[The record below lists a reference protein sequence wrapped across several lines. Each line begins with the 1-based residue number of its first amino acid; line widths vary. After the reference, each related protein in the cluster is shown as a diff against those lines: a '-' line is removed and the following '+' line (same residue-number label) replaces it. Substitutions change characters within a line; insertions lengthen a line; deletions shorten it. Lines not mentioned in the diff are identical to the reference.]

1 MAAEKF
7 TAEQVADALTET
19 RGMKT
24 LAAKRLGCSYNTVQR
39 YIDKYAT
46 VRDALEKAH
55 ESLGDQVELALFDE
69 AVNKRNTAALIFL
82 AKTKFKARGYVERM
96 ETTGKDGGP
105 IQLDVSKLSDD
116 ELLQLASGAGGG

>member
-24 LAAKRLGCSYNTVQR
+24 LAAKRLGCAYNTIQR
-39 YIDKYAT
+39 YIDKYAS
-46 VRDALEKAH
+46 VRDALDRAH

-82 AKTKFKARGYVERM
+82 AKTKFKARGYVERS
-96 ETTGKDGGP
+96 EVTGAAGGAIRVEIAP
-105 IQLDVSKLSDD
+105 LPDDQLDNIFS
-116 ELLQLASGAGGG
+116 